1 MSGPLLDPA
10 DAGARRFA
18 VRPLPGPRFLLLVV
32 LTVVAAAL
40 LGSAVPGGVVSGAV
54 GGAVGLLI
62 VHGGM
67 IGSGLIEQ
75 HRVHDRG
82 LLLGPTVAGTTPFVI
97 PWSTVDPSSL
107 QVHRRA
113 NFIGGRYGPTTA

>member
-18 VRPLPGPRFLLLVV
+18 VRRCPGRFLLLVV

-62 VHGGM
+62 VRGGM
-67 IGSGLIEQ
+67 G
-75 HRVHDRG
+75 
-82 LLLGPTVAGTTPFVI
+82 
-97 PWSTVDPSSL
+97 
-107 QVHRRA
+107 RA
-113 NFIGGRYGPTTA
+113 